1 MSRTILSSLWFI
13 FKQNKISMPSGRPQI
28 PPVRKEQIGA
38 AESTAT
44 GRDDVLAPQPPAEKL
59 IEIGQGQ
66 IQVPSFELGSGTE
79 KPFRSEMTTHRHI
92 DPTIHFI
99 TARSDGRTDSR
110 QNLRR
115 TALKVPF
122 HDLNDLGGN
131 LQRRPSP
138 SCMNRAN
145 DSPVGVQKKNRH
157 AVGGSDTE
165 GYFRTLRDAGITD
178 GNGPFTCCGRIF
190 PDHQHI
196 ILVYLIQNEKG
207 PYGNIEGTT
216 ENAPVFAN
224 PLFFVPL
231 PRCHIQRRKGSFTDA
246 ALAGAESMGKK
257 SEIQKFA
264 VLQERHRA
272 PSGNLEQGLLLEFCF
287 YPYLPKPKDV

>member
-1 MSRTILSSLWFI
+1 MAHR
-13 FKQNKISMPSGRPQI
+13 QI
-28 PPVRKEQIGA
+28 N
-38 AESTAT
+38 
-44 GRDDVLAPQPPAEKL
+44 PAVYL
-59 IEIGQGQ
+59 
-66 IQVPSFELGSGTE
+66 
-79 KPFRSEMTTHRHI
+79 
-92 DPTIHFI
+92 I
-99 TARSDGRTDSR
+99 TARPDGRADSR
-110 QNLRR
+110 QDFCRA
-115 TALKVPF
+115 ALKF
-122 HDLNDLGGN
+122 SHHDLNDLGCN
-131 LQRRPSP
+131 LQSGSSP
-138 SCMNRAN
+138 PGMNGCDDLPA
-145 DSPVGVQKKNRH
+145 GVQKKNRH

-178 GNGPFTCCGRIF
+178 GNGPCTCRGRIF

-272 PSGNLEQGLLLEFCF
+272 PSGNLEQGLLLEYCF